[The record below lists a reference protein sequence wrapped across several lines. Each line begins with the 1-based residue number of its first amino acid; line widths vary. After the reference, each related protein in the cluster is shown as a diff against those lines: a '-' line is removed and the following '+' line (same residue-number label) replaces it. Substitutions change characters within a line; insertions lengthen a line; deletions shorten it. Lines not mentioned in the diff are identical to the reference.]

1 MDPIIVTKRNL
12 DIIKESD
19 RKTCYV
25 FVLSGYGY
33 YIRER
38 RKGTCARSACFNSG
52 SIGQLLLKKLQDK
65 FYSNRLHPPVIYTS
79 IMPRCYFKKRVIVNK
94 GVMGRTSYK
103 YDDPYI
109 KGIEQ

>member
-1 MDPIIVTKRNL
+1 MDPIIVTRKNL

-19 RKTCYV
+19 RKTCYI

-38 RKGTCARSACFNSG
+38 RKGMNAMGACLQSG
-52 SIGQLLLKKLQDK
+52 DIAQQLLLKLQVK
-65 FYSNRLHPPVIYTS
+65 FSNDRLHPPAIYTS
-79 IMPRCYFKKRVIVNK
+79 IMPRHFFKKRVIVNK

-103 YDDPYI
+103 YNDPYI
-109 KGIEQ
+109 LKIEQ